1 MGQFC
6 ARAPSVGS
14 LPRRPDCRCELDGEW
29 CRSKD
34 ACERRYGKMTTP
46 GQADPEVPSVEY
58 GLIRAHVLA
67 SLGTLLISVAFGL
80 VVATKFS
87 VPEFLGGHS
96 WLTWGRLRYNHTQGI
111 LFGWL
116 GNAFLAFVYYAVPR
130 LANRPVSSR
139 NLGWLLFW
147 IWNCAVVFPGWV
159 LVAAGF
165 SQPLEW
171 AEFPL
176 VVDAFVVLAF
186 VLMVSEFVLPFL
198 KARLSDLYVSA
209 WYIIGGII
217 FTMLAYPVGNLVPEL
232 VPGARGAAFSGLWI
246 HDAVGLY
253 VTPYALA
260 IAYYVIPATTR
271 RAIFSH
277 FLSMVGFWLLFFTYP
292 LNGTHHYVYSA
303 IPMAAQKGAIVASV
317 YLGMAVILVVT
328 NHLLSLRGNSGTASK
343 DLPLRFVWF
352 GVVSYLVV
360 SLQGSVQAL
369 MPVNRFIH
377 FTDWVIGHSHLAM
390 IGFASFIALG
400 GIAHLWQRIPG
411 TRYNE
416 RMMNWSFWLLA
427 VGLTLMVADLTIAG
441 LVEAQLWESSAPWME
456 SVRAVA
462 SYWLVRTF
470 SGLPILAGFV
480 LFWTS
485 LLSGPRPS
493 AATAAVSRETS
504 EHIPAAEGD
513 ASTSHEAPSSRRF
526 SYAHAVIFGAG
537 VGFFAL
543 SFLVL
548 AILPGKELENEIER
562 VAPVTMPTLSASEQ
576 RGRVVY
582 GREGCA
588 YCHTQQI
595 RSVAADVRRFGAP
608 TEPWETKYDYPQLWG
623 TRRIGPDLSR
633 EFNLHPRDWQLT
645 HLYDPRLVVRD
656 SVMPPY
662 PWLFNGSPG
671 QPTQEALDLLV
682 YIESLGRAR
691 HLSGFERQ
699 ALVSSVQPET
709 LDMAMASEPSAK
721 ATAPNVPIAMKGGNS
736 ISAPVLHPASEPD
749 DLQEEVSRGGSL
761 FAANCASCHGPAG
774 KGDGK
779 ASASLLPRPANLTAA
794 RFSDERL
801 SSVLWNGIVSSAMPP
816 WRQLPTEDLRA
827 LVAYID
833 SLHVASA
840 PPSTQESTSLAESKA
855 LFAAACASCHGDT
868 GAGNGPAAGALAPSP
883 TNFHLKKPTAERA
896 WEVLENGVPGTA
908 MPPWK
913 DQLSAAERHGLVE
926 FVRSLCGT
934 PQENSNQ

>member
-1 MGQFC
+1 VASLIEQPVYPAGQ
-6 ARAPSVGS
+6 RSVQSAG
-14 LPRRPDCRCELDGEW
+14 EL
-29 CRSKD
+29 
-34 ACERRYGKMTTP
+34 
-46 GQADPEVPSVEY
+46 PSVEY
-58 GLIRAHVLA
+58 GLIRAHVFA
-67 SLGTLLISVAFGL
+67 SLVTLVISVLFGIL
-80 VVATKFS
+80 VATKFTF
-87 VPEFLGGHS
+87 PEFLGGHG

-111 LFGWL
+111 FFGWL
-116 GNAFLAFVYYAVPR
+116 GNAFLAFFYYALPR
-130 LANRPVSSR
+130 LANRPVLSR
-139 NLGWLLFW
+139 KLGWFLFS
-147 IWNCAVVFPGWV
+147 IWNFAVVLPGWV
-159 LVAAGF
+159 LVAVGF

-176 VVDAFVVLAF
+176 VVAAFVVLAF
-186 VLMVSEFVLPFL
+186 ILMAFEFVFPFL
-198 KARLSDLYVSA
+198 NARLSDLYVSG
-209 WYIIGGII
+209 WYIIGGIV
-217 FTMLAYPVGNLVPEL
+217 FTMLAYPVGNLVPWL

-253 VTPYALA
+253 VTPFAVA

-271 RAIFSH
+271 RPISSH
-277 FLSMVGFWLLFFTYP
+277 FLSMVGFWLLFFVYP

-303 IPMAAQKGAIVASV
+303 IPMAAQKGAIVASA
-317 YLGMAVILVVT
+317 YQGMDVILVVT
-328 NHLLSLRGNSGTASK
+328 NLLLSLPGSSGTASK
-343 DLPLRFVWF
+343 DVPLRFVWF

-360 SLQGSVQAL
+360 SLQGSVQAF

-377 FTDWVIGHSHLAM
+377 FTDFVIGHSHLAM

-427 VGLTLMVADLTIAG
+427 VGLTLMVTDLTIAG
-441 LVEAQLWESSAPWME
+441 LVEAQVWQSSAPWID
-456 SVRAVA
+456 SVRAVE
-462 SYWLVRTF
+462 SYWLVRTL

-480 LFWTS
+480 LFWIS
-485 LLSGPRPS
+485 LVTGPRLSEAIVSETSRVASEHKAEFEDGS
-493 AATAAVSRETS
+493 AA
-504 EHIPAAEGD
+504 
-513 ASTSHEAPSSRRF
+513 SHEFTLTGWLSS
-526 SYAHAVIFGAG
+526 AHVIAFGAG

-548 AILPGKELENEIER
+548 AILPGKELADEIKR
-562 VAPVTMPTLSASEQ
+562 VAPVTMPTLTASEQ
-576 RGRVVY
+576 RGRVIY

-588 YCHTQQI
+588 YCHTEQI
-595 RSVAADVRRFGAP
+595 RSLAADVRRFGAP
-608 TEPWETKYDYPQLWG
+608 TEAWETKFDYPQLWG

-656 SVMPPY
+656 SVMPQY
-662 PWLFNGSPG
+662 PWLFNGNAN
-671 QPTQEALDLLV
+671 QPTQEGLDVLAYL
-682 YIESLGRAR
+682 ESLGRAR
-691 HLSGFERQ
+691 QLSGFDQ
-699 ALVSSVQPET
+699 QTLTSSVHAATP
-709 LDMAMASEPSAK
+709 DMAMASEPSAR
-721 ATAPNVPIAMKGGNS
+721 ATPPTVPIAMTGGYS
-736 ISAPVLHPASEPD
+736 DSAPVLHPASNPD

-801 SSVLWNGIVSSAMPP
+801 SSVLWNGIVGSAMPP

-840 PPSTQESTSLAESKA
+840 PPSTQESSSLAEGKA

-868 GAGNGPAAGALAPSP
+868 GAGNGPAASALAPSP

-913 DQLSAAERHGLVE
+913 DQLSEDERHALVE
-926 FVRSLCGT
+926 FVRSLYGT
-934 PQENSNQ
+934 PQENSGQ

>member
-1 MGQFC
+1 
-6 ARAPSVGS
+6 
-14 LPRRPDCRCELDGEW
+14 L
-29 CRSKD
+29 
-34 ACERRYGKMTTP
+34 
-46 GQADPEVPSVEY
+46 
-58 GLIRAHVLA
+58 
-67 SLGTLLISVAFGL
+67 
-80 VVATKFS
+80 
-87 VPEFLGGHS
+87 
-96 WLTWGRLRYNHTQGI
+96 
-111 LFGWL
+111 
-116 GNAFLAFVYYAVPR
+116 
-130 LANRPVSSR
+130 SR
-139 NLGWLLFW
+139 KLGWFLFW
-147 IWNCAVVFPGWV
+147 IWNFAVVLPGWV

-186 VLMVSEFVLPFL
+186 VLMVFEFVLPFL

-246 HDAVGLY
+246 HDAVGLF
-253 VTPYALA
+253 VTPFAAA

-277 FLSMVGFWLLFFTYP
+277 FLSMAGFWLLFFTYP

-317 YLGMAVILVVT
+317 YLGITVILVVT
-328 NHLLSLRGNSGTASK
+328 NWLLSLRGSSGTVSK
-343 DLPLRFVWF
+343 EVPLRFVWF
-352 GVVSYLVV
+352 GVVSYLLV

-377 FTDWVIGHSHLAM
+377 FTDWVIGHSHFAM

-427 VGLTLMVADLTIAG
+427 AGLTLMVADLTIAG
-441 LVEAQLWESSAPWME
+441 LVEAQVWQSTAPWID
-456 SVRAVA
+456 SVRAVD
-462 SYWLVRTF
+462 SYWLVRTL
-470 SGLPILAGFV
+470 SGLPILAGFI

-485 LLSGPRPS
+485 LVTGPRLS
-493 AATAAVSRETS
+493 EAITSETS
-504 EHIPAAEGD
+504 RVAAENALAFEN
-513 ASTSHEAPSSRRF
+513 ASPAPAKLSSTGWL
-526 SYAHAVIFGAG
+526 SYAHVVTFGAG

-548 AILPGKELENEIER
+548 AILPGKELEEEIKQ
-562 VAPVTMPTLSASEQ
+562 VAPVTMPTLTASEQ
-576 RGRVVY
+576 RGRVIY

-595 RSVAADVRRFGAP
+595 RSLAADVHRFGAP
-608 TEPWETKYDYPQLWG
+608 TEAWETKYDYPQLWG

-633 EFNLHPRDWQLT
+633 EFNLHSRDWQLT
-645 HLYDPRLVVRD
+645 HLYNPRLVVRD

-662 PWLFNGSPG
+662 PWLFDGSPS
-671 QPTQEALDLLV
+671 QPTQEGLDVLA
-682 YIESLGRAR
+682 YIQSLGRAR
-691 HLSGFERQ
+691 QLSGFDRQ
-699 ALVSSVQPET
+699 TVAASVQPET
-709 LDMAMASEPSAK
+709 ADMPMAGEPSAR
-721 ATAPNVPIAMKGGNS
+721 ATPPSVPIATVGGYS
-736 ISAPVLHPASEPD
+736 LGLPVLRPASDPD
-749 DLQEEVSRGGSL
+749 DLQEEVNHGGTL

-774 KGDGK
+774 RGDGK

-801 SSVLWNGIVSSAMPP
+801 SSVLWNGVPGSAMPP
-816 WRQLPTEDLRA
+816 WRQLPAEDLRA
-827 LVAYID
+827 LVAYIHT
-833 SLHVASA
+833 LHVPSA
-840 PPSTQESTSLAESKA
+840 APSAQDVKTLDEGKF
-855 LFAAACASCHGDT
+855 LFAANCASCHGDT

-883 TNFHLKKPTAERA
+883 TNFHLKKPAQERA
-896 WEVLENGVPGTA
+896 WDVLESGVPGTA
-908 MPPWK
+908 MPPWRS
-913 DQLSAAERHGLVE
+913 QLSADQRRALVE
-926 FVRSLCGT
+926 FVRSLYAP
-934 PQENSNQ
+934 PQENSGQ

>member
-1 MGQFC
+1 MGHFST
-6 ARAPSVGS
+6 RVRSGGSPS
-14 LPRRPDCRCELDGEW
+14 RRPDCCCELDVEQL
-29 CRSKD
+29 RSTD
-34 ACERRYGKMTTP
+34 ECERRYGAMTTGSETPFHRVEQRDTQPDP
-46 GQADPEVPSVEY
+46 GVPSVDY

-67 SLGTLLISVAFGL
+67 SFATLLISVAFGL
-80 VVATKFS
+80 VVATKLNL
-87 VPEFLGGHS
+87 PEFLGGHA

-111 LFGWL
+111 FFGWL
-116 GNAFLAFVYYAVPR
+116 GNAFLAFLYYVVPR
-130 LANRPVSSR
+130 LADRPVLSR
-139 NLGWLLFW
+139 KLGWLLCGVGNF
-147 IWNCAVVFPGWV
+147 AVGLPGGV
-159 LVAAGF
+159 LVPARFGE
-165 SQPLEW
+165 PLEW

-186 VLMVSEFVLPFL
+186 VLMVFEFVLPFL

-246 HDAVGLY
+246 HDAVGLF
-253 VTPYALA
+253 VTPFAAA
-260 IAYYVIPATTR
+260 IAYYLIPATTR

-277 FLSMVGFWLLFFTYP
+277 FLSLVGFWLLFFTYP

-303 IPMAAQKGAIVASV
+303 IPMAAQKGAIVASA

-328 NHLLSLRGNSGTASK
+328 NWLLSLRGSSGTVSK
-343 DLPLRFVWF
+343 DVPLRFVWF

-360 SLQGSVQAL
+360 SLQGSIQAL

-427 VGLTLMVADLTIAG
+427 VGLTLMVTDLTIAG
-441 LVEAQLWESSAPWME
+441 LVEAQFWQSSAPWID
-456 SVRAVA
+456 SVRAVG
-462 SYWLVRTF
+462 SYWLVRTL

-480 LFWTS
+480 LFWIS
-485 LLSGPRPS
+485 LVTGPKLPE
-493 AATAAVSRETS
+493 ATMSETS
-504 EHIPAAEGD
+504 SE
-513 ASTSHEAPSSRRF
+513 ASESGVAFENVSPVSDKLNSTAWL
-526 SYAHAVIFGAG
+526 SYAYVVAFGAG

-548 AILPGKELENEIER
+548 AILPGKELEAEIKQ
-562 VAPVTMPTLSASEQ
+562 VAPVTMPTLTASEQ
-576 RGRVVY
+576 RGRVIY

-595 RSVAADVRRFGAP
+595 RSLAADVRRFGTP

-645 HLYDPRLVVRD
+645 HLYNARLIVRD

-662 PWLFNGSPG
+662 PWLFDGSPS
-671 QPTQEALDLLV
+671 QPTQEGLDVLA
-682 YIESLGRAR
+682 YIKSLGRAR
-691 HLSGFERQ
+691 ELSGFDRQ
-699 ALVSSVQPET
+699 AMASSAKST
-709 LDMAMASEPSAK
+709 GSDMAMASEPSAR
-721 ATAPNVPIAMKGGNS
+721 ATPPAVPIAMMGGYS
-736 ISAPVLHPASEPD
+736 LSAPILHAASDPA
-749 DLQEEVSRGGSL
+749 DLQEEVSRGGTL
-761 FAANCASCHGPAG
+761 FAANCASCHGSAG
-774 KGDGK
+774 RGDGK
-779 ASASLLPRPANLTAA
+779 ASASLLPKPANLTAA
-794 RFSDERL
+794 LFSDERL
-801 SSVLWNGIVSSAMPP
+801 SSVLWNGVAGSAMPP

-827 LVAYID
+827 LVAYIQ
-833 SLHVASA
+833 SLHSSGAA
-840 PPSTQESTSLAESKA
+840 PSTQGATSLNDGES
-855 LFAAACASCHGDT
+855 LFAA
-868 GAGNGPAAGALAPSP
+868 N
-883 TNFHLKKPTAERA
+883 
-896 WEVLENGVPGTA
+896 
-908 MPPWK
+908 
-913 DQLSAAERHGLVE
+913 
-926 FVRSLCGT
+926 
-934 PQENSNQ
+934 